1 MILNY
6 NIDLSKY
13 QLILCNPLKYSD
25 NFTFIPIKIYNNG
38 LYKCIFQTPLL
49 FTPFGIQ
56 KTQNNKNIID
66 LSFHNKKNDKSLCI
80 FLNKLKSIYKTI
92 HKIIDKKFHKKYEI
106 NSFIKETE
114 FEECIRFKVSSSMLI
129 YDEYKNNLNEINKF
143 TYGNFIIYLDGL
155 WLNNNSIWFQWY
167 LLQAKIKIPL
177 HLKEYSFIDEIEK
190 KEDNKYDKM
199 IKMGVPKQA
208 VERQKLL
215 DGFIPKKSKISNIPP
230 PPPLMISNSSKEI
243 PKITAND
250 LKSVVLK
257 KGKTIHKKKNNNK
270 DNQFE
275 PPTLEELQS
284 TLSKLKSIK

>member
-25 NFTFIPIKIYNNG
+25 SFTFIPIKIYNNG
-38 LYKCIFQTPLL
+38 LHKCIFQTPLL

-56 KTQNNKNIID
+56 KTQNDKNIID

-92 HKIIDKKFHKKYEI
+92 HKIIHKKFHKKYEI
-106 NSFIKETE
+106 NSFIKMTD

-129 YDEYKNNLNEINKF
+129 YDEYKNKLNEINKF
-143 TYGNFIIYLDGL
+143 TYGNFIIHLDGL

-190 KEDNKYDKM
+190 KEKNKYDKM
-199 IKMGVPKQA
+199 IKMGVPLQA

-215 DGFIPKKSKISNIPP
+215 DGSIVSVSHIPP
-230 PPPLMISNSSKEI
+230 PPPLMISNSSKKEI

-250 LKSVVLK
+250 LKSVLLK
-257 KGKTIHKKKNNNK
+257 KGKTIHKKIKNKENH
-270 DNQFE
+270 FE

>member
-25 NFTFIPIKIYNNG
+25 NFTFIPIKIYNEG

-56 KTQNNKNIID
+56 KTQNDKNIID
-66 LSFHNKKNDKSLCI
+66 LSFQNKKNDKSLCI

-92 HKIIDKKFHKKYEI
+92 YKKLNKKYKI

-114 FEECIRFKVSSSMLI
+114 YEECIRLKVCSSILI

-143 TYGNFIIYLDGL
+143 AYGNFIIHLDGL
-155 WLNNNSIWFQWY
+155 WLTDNSIWFQWY

-177 HLKEYSFIDEIEK
+177 YLKEYSFIDEIENKEKVK
-190 KEDNKYDKM
+190 KEINKYDKM
-199 IKMGVPKQA
+199 IKMGVPKEA
-208 VERQKLL
+208 IERQKIL
-215 DGFIPKKSKISNIPP
+215 DGLIPVPP
-230 PPPLMISNSSKEI
+230 PPPLFSKSSIKKEI
-243 PKITAND
+243 PKITSND

-257 KGKTIHKKKNNNK
+257 KGKTIHKKINKTENN
-270 DNQFE
+270 FE

>member
-13 QLILCNPLKYSD
+13 QLILCNPLKYSES
-25 NFTFIPIKIYNNG
+25 FTFIPIRIYNNG
-38 LYKCIFQTPLL
+38 LHKCIFQTPLL
-49 FTPFGIQ
+49 FTPFGIH

-66 LSFHNKKNDKSLCI
+66 LSFQNKKNDKSLCI

-92 HKIIDKKFHKKYEI
+92 HKKLHKKYEI

-114 FEECIRFKVSSSMLI
+114 FEECIRFKVCSSMLI
-129 YDEYKNNLNEINKF
+129 YDEYKNILNDINKF
-143 TYGNFIIYLDGL
+143 TYGNYIIHLDGL
-155 WLNNNSIWFQWY
+155 WLNNDSIWFQWY

-177 HLKEYSFIDEIEK
+177 YLKEYSFIDEKVET
-190 KEDNKYDKM
+190 ETNKYDKM
-199 IKMGVPKQA
+199 IKMGVPLQA

-215 DGFIPKKSKISNIPP
+215 DGFSHPNPSRPNPP
-230 PPPLMISNSSKEI
+230 RPPPLPFSKSSKIKEI
-243 PKITAND
+243 PKITAGD
-250 LKSVVLK
+250 LKSVILK
-257 KGKTIHKKKNNNK
+257 KGKRTNKTINK
-270 DNQFE
+270 IKSDNHFE

>member
-25 NFTFIPIKIYNNG
+25 SFTFIPIKIYNNG
-38 LYKCIFQTPLL
+38 LHKCIFQTPLL

-56 KTQNNKNIID
+56 KTQNDKNIID

-92 HKIIDKKFHKKYEI
+92 HKIIHKKFHKKYEI
-106 NSFIKETE
+106 NSFIKMTD

-129 YDEYKNNLNEINKF
+129 YDEYKNKLNEINKF
-143 TYGNFIIYLDGL
+143 TYGNFIIHLDGL

-190 KEDNKYDKM
+190 KEINKYDKM
-199 IKMGVPKQA
+199 IKMGVPLQA

-215 DGFIPKKSKISNIPP
+215 DGSIVSVSHIPP
-230 PPPLMISNSSKEI
+230 PPPLMISNSSKKEI

-250 LKSVVLK
+250 LKSVLLK
-257 KGKTIHKKKNNNK
+257 KGKTIHKKIKNKENH
-270 DNQFE
+270 FE

>member
-13 QLILCNPLKYSD
+13 QLILCNPLKYSES
-25 NFTFIPIKIYNNG
+25 FTFIPIKIYNKG
-38 LYKCIFQTPLL
+38 LHKCIFQTPLL

-56 KTQNNKNIID
+56 KTHNDKNIID
-66 LSFHNKKNDKSLCI
+66 LSFQNKKNDKSLCI

-92 HKIIDKKFHKKYEI
+92 YKKLNTKYEI

-114 FEECIRFKVSSSMLI
+114 FEECIRFKVSSSILI
-129 YDEYKNNLNEINKF
+129 YDEYKNILNEINKF
-143 TYGNFIIYLDGL
+143 TYGNFIIHLDGL

-177 HLKEYSFIDEIEK
+177 YLKEYSFIDEIEN
-190 KEDNKYDKM
+190 KEKIKNETNKYDKM

-215 DGFIPKKSKISNIPP
+215 DGFIPIPP
-230 PPPLMISNSSKEI
+230 PPPLSLLNKSPIKKEI

-250 LKSVVLK
+250 LRSVTLK
-257 KGKTIHKKKNNNK
+257 KGKTINKIDKIKKRNN
-270 DNQFE
+270 FE

>member
-6 NIDLSKY
+6 DIDLSQY
-13 QLILCNPLKYSD
+13 QLTLCNPLKYSD
-25 NFTFIPIKIYNNG
+25 NFTFIPIKIYNNR
-38 LYKCIFQTPLL
+38 LHKCIFQTPLL

-56 KTQNNKNIID
+56 KTQNDKNIID
-66 LSFHNKKNDKSLCI
+66 LSFQNKNNDKSLCI

-92 HKIIDKKFHKKYEI
+92 HKKLSKKYEI
-106 NSFIKETE
+106 NSFIKITDY
-114 FEECIRFKVSSSMLI
+114 EECIRLKVSSSILI
-129 YDEYKNNLNEINKF
+129 YDEYKNSLNEINKF
-143 TYGNFIIYLDGL
+143 TYGNFIIHLDGL
-155 WLNNNSIWFQWY
+155 WLNDNSIWFQWY

-177 HLKEYSFIDEIEK
+177 YLKEYSFIDEIEK
-190 KEDNKYDKM
+190 EKKTNKYDKM

-215 DGFIPKKSKISNIPP
+215 DGFIPVPP
-230 PPPLMISNSSKEI
+230 PPPLHIFNKSSIINEI

-257 KGKTIHKKKNNNK
+257 KGKIIHKKKINK
-270 DNQFE
+270 NNQFE